1 MRFHN
6 ILRQVDVRRAM
17 NAQAAGATNVNGTVI
32 DMTGYDTIVFVGL
45 FGALTATQVTG
56 LKVQEGDAA
65 DGSDMADLAGS
76 AVGPMA
82 DADGNK
88 LLAEEVY
95 RPRKRYVRCVVTR
108 KTANAVVDGV
118 VALLAGGEATPPAQ
132 HSTLSLPVQI
142 VADPAEGTA

>member
-17 NAQAAGATNVNGTVI
+17 NAQAAGATNVNGLVI
-32 DMTGYDTIVFVGL
+32 DTLGYDTVAFVGL

-56 LKVQEGDAA
+56 LKVQEGNAA

-82 DADGNK
+82 DADSNK
-88 LLAEEVY
+88 VLAEEVY

-108 KTANAVVDGV
+108 KAANAVIDGV
-118 VALLAGGEATPPAQ
+118 LALLAGGEATPPDQDA
-132 HSTLSLPVQI
+132 TLSLPVQ
-142 VADPAEGTA
+142 VLANPAEGTA